1 MVAQESSPSFAESL
15 GVALGRWSRDEPRAF
30 EDVYAVVGPRLYA
43 FCLRLTRTT
52 NDAEDLVQE
61 TFVKLHRARKTFV
74 PGVTGVAWVW
84 AIARTTHLDR
94 LRHAKRRPEQVGETD
109 DVSATY
115 EQAAAL
121 FSGAADLGV
130 SPEVRAESSES
141 MRIIARAV
149 AALPS
154 SQREAFVLLK
164 EEGLSVAEAAAVL
177 GTTEMA
183 VKLRAHRAYEALRVS
198 LAATFGREKE
208 GAK

>member
-1 MVAQESSPSFAESL
+1 MPAPETSPSFAEAL
-15 GVALGRWSRDEPRAF
+15 GAALGRWSRDEARAF
-30 EDVYAVVGPRLYA
+30 EEVYAVVGPRLYA
-43 FCLRLTRTT
+43 FCLRLTRSP

-61 TFVKLHRARKTFV
+61 TFVKLHRARRSFV

-115 EQAAAL
+115 EQSAAL
-121 FSGAADLGV
+121 FAGAADLGA
-130 SPEVRAESSES
+130 SPEARAESSQT

-198 LAATFGREKE
+198 LADAFGREK
-208 GAK
+208 GAVK